1 MYTHSDIIDK
11 SINGNLLNSEMTVN
25 KKDRDS
31 LFNIG
36 LHIWV
41 FLLLVIFALAVYWQ
55 VNGHEFVNYDDSLY
69 VIENPQ
75 VKNGVDLNAVIWA
88 FKSTHAANWHPLT
101 WLSHMA
107 DVELYGLAP
116 GAHHLTSV
124 VFHIANSLLLFVVLR
139 RMTGHLWQ
147 SAVVAALFALHPL
160 HVESVAWV
168 AERKDVLSTF
178 FWLLTMLG
186 YARYAERPGVA
197 RYLLVV
203 GCFMLGLMTK
213 PMLVTLPFVL
223 LLLDYWPLR
232 RVGIE
237 RFGEHQSG
245 NLPCWRPLLGLVWE
259 KLPLFLLA
267 IVSSVITFWAQK
279 KGGAVGSMELYPLT
293 SRVANALVSYVKYI
307 GKTIWPVDLAAFYP
321 HPGSLPAWQVV
332 GAGVLLVLITVAA
345 LRSLRQRPWFVV
357 GWLWFVG
364 TLVPVIGLVQIG
376 LQAMADRYTY
386 IPLIGLFMIVAW
398 GVSELIG
405 GWQHKK
411 KLLATAAIILLMV
424 LSVVSW
430 RQTTYWKNSVTLF
443 QHALAVT
450 ENNYLAH
457 NALGSA
463 LKGSGQTEAALIH
476 YFKALEIRPDYAAPH
491 YNIGHTLAQQGK
503 QADAIRHFQK
513 AIHIKP
519 EYAAAH
525 DHLGYMFVLQDKFAE
540 AVSHYLAALQIKPDD
555 AQVHNRL
562 GLALKGQGQIQ
573 TAANHFHRAVK
584 IDPFFAAAHYN
595 LGHAQMTLG
604 HLNEAKNQF
613 GLAIRLRPD
622 YVDAHYDLG
631 NIFMREGRFAE
642 AIKHYSAV
650 VRLNPN
656 HAAGHNNL
664 GAAMIIAGQPQE
676 AISHFRAALRIQPDY
691 ADAHN
696 NLNNTLATQENNKSP
711 LHYKD

>member
-1 MYTHSDIIDK
+1 
-11 SINGNLLNSEMTVN
+11 
-25 KKDRDS
+25 
-31 LFNIG
+31 
-36 LHIWV
+36 
-41 FLLLVIFALAVYWQ
+41 
-55 VNGHEFVNYDDSLY
+55 
-69 VIENPQ
+69 
-75 VKNGVDLNAVIWA
+75 
-88 FKSTHAANWHPLT
+88 
-101 WLSHMA
+101 
-107 DVELYGLAP
+107 
-116 GAHHLTSV
+116 
-124 VFHIANSLLLFVVLR
+124 
-139 RMTGHLWQ
+139 
-147 SAVVAALFALHPL
+147 
-160 HVESVAWV
+160 V

-411 KLLATAAIILLMV
+411 KLLATAAIILLMA

-450 ENNYLAH
+450 ENNYWMHNNLGFALTAQGRLDEAIAQYE
-457 NALGSA
+457 NALKINPVYEPAHLNLGIA
-463 LKGSGQTEAALIH
+463 LISQGKVDQCIAYYQDVLRHRPDFAEVHHNLGVILFRTGQTEEALIH
-476 YFKALEIRPDYAAPH
+476 
-491 YNIGHTLAQQGK
+491 
-503 QADAIRHFQK
+503 
-513 AIHIKP
+513 
-519 EYAAAH
+519 
-525 DHLGYMFVLQDKFAE
+525 LGE
-540 AVSHYLAALQIKPDD
+540 
-555 AQVHNRL
+555 
-562 GLALKGQGQIQ
+562 
-573 TAANHFHRAVK
+573 
-584 IDPFFAAAHYN
+584 
-595 LGHAQMTLG
+595 
-604 HLNEAKNQF
+604 
-613 GLAIRLRPD
+613 AIRLRPE
-622 YVDAHYDLG
+622 Y
-631 NIFMREGRFAE
+631 AE
-642 AIKHYSAV
+642 AYNS
-650 VRLNPN
+650 
-656 HAAGHNNL
+656 L
-664 GAAMIIAGQPQE
+664 GAAMVFQGKVE
-676 AISHFRAALRIQPDY
+676 DAILCFNKALQLKPDY
-691 ADAHN
+691 VEPKN
-696 NLNNTLATQENNKSP
+696 NLAKLSTFRKSDDRPPVTQQGQ
-711 LHYKD
+711 

>member
-31 LFNIG
+31 LFNTG

-332 GAGVLLVLITVAA
+332 GAGVLLGLITVAA
-345 LRSLRQRPWFVV
+345 LRSLRQRPWFIV

-450 ENNYLAH
+450 ENNYW
-457 NALGSA
+457 
-463 LKGSGQTEAALIH
+463 
-476 YFKALEIRPDYAAPH
+476 
-491 YNIGHTLAQQGK
+491 
-503 QADAIRHFQK
+503 
-513 AIHIKP
+513 
-519 EYAAAH
+519 
-525 DHLGYMFVLQDKFAE
+525 M
-540 AVSHYLAALQIKPDD
+540 
-555 AQVHNRL
+555 
-562 GLALKGQGQIQ
+562 
-573 TAANHFHRAVK
+573 
-584 IDPFFAAAHYN
+584 
-595 LGHAQMTLG
+595 
-604 HLNEAKNQF
+604 
-613 GLAIRLRPD
+613 
-622 YVDAHYDLG
+622 
-631 NIFMREGRFAE
+631 
-642 AIKHYSAV
+642 
-650 VRLNPN
+650 
-656 HAAGHNNL
+656 HNNL
-664 GAAMIIAGQPQE
+664 GFALTAQGRLDE
-676 AISHFRAALRIQPDY
+676 AIAQYENALKINPVYEPAHLNLGIALISQGKVDQCIAYYQDVLRHRPDF
-691 ADAHN
+691 AEVHHN
-696 NLNNTLATQENNKSP
+696 LGVIF
-711 LHYKD
+711 